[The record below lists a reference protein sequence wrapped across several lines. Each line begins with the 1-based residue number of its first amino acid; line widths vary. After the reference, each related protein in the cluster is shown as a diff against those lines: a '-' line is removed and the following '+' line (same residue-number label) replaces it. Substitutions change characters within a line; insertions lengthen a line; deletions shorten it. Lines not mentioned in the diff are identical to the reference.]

1 MTFSRARKVSL
12 LPGRNV
18 APLNEAEIRRAASV
32 FIGLDNRVNSRYEAN
47 SSTRFLQAVGDDGE
61 EFGEIVYSDDIYP
74 GGNIANPNAALSLK
88 GAAAHELAHYYRW
101 QDKTELPL
109 GVLTHIDEAMTSLEA
124 ALRYSR
130 DLDMTD
136 TQGLISD
143 ALQRLRLYLVELEG
157 A

>member
-1 MTFSRARKVSL
+1 MTPSCPRKVSL

-18 APLNEAEIRRAASV
+18 SPLTEPEIRRAASV
-32 FIGLDNRVNSRYEAN
+32 FIGLDNRVNSRYQADSN
-47 SSTRFLQAVGDDGE
+47 TRFLQSTDDNDE
-61 EFGEIVYSDDIYP
+61 EFGEIVYSDDVYP
-74 GGNIANPNAALSLK
+74 GSNIANPNAVLSLK
-88 GAAAHELAHYYRW
+88 GAAAHELAHFYRW
-101 QDKTELPL
+101 QNKSELPI

-143 ALQRLRLYLVELEG
+143 ALQRLRLYLAEQI
-157 A
+157 